1 MPMIM
6 AIVGMGGGIVGAVLS
21 DSNGVEVL
29 CTAQLGESRSGFV
42 SCDGRWGLQV
52 NVSCMPAVQTKYP
65 SLRCNFAMVSPDA
78 VNFIHY

>member
-1 MPMIM
+1 M
-6 AIVGMGGGIVGAVLS
+6 ASKSYAPRNWARAAADLYLAMA
-21 DSNGVEVL
+21 
-29 CTAQLGESRSGFV
+29 
-42 SCDGRWGLQV
+42 DGGLQV